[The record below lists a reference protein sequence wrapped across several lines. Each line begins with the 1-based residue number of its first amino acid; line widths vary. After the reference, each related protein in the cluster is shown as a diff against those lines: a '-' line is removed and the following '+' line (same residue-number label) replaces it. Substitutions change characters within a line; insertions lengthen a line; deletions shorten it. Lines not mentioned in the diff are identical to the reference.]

1 MKRAII
7 TRIEAGRRISAA
19 LSSSLALLASLALLF
34 LALAIA
40 PNIALAQDGADGL
53 YRKWDSEVQLA
64 ALLGGGFAQ
73 FSDADGS
80 EGLSGA
86 GNFALSLRF
95 LDAFGPRF
103 DLSLHHEE
111 LFLHGGLEIRPL
123 GPAHFL
129 QNLSTGRA
137 RLDLFIRSPGF
148 TLGSRLYPDAR
159 FYWQFGLGAPLIL
172 PHKRLHGLD
181 LRLEFRHQ
189 PKTSALRNT
198 DGRGEAVYELYLLFD
213 LSIALGGRPL
223 SG

>member
-1 MKRAII
+1 MRRLLRVALLIAI
-7 TRIEAGRRISAA
+7 TLAPRAA
-19 LSSSLALLASLALLF
+19 LAETR
-34 LALAIA
+34 
-40 PNIALAQDGADGL
+40 ADGL
-53 YRKWDSEVQLA
+53 YQKWDSEVQLA
-64 ALLGGGFAQ
+64 ALVGGGLAHKNNPET
-73 FSDADGS
+73 SGS
-80 EGLSGA
+80 
-86 GNFALSLRF
+86 GNFALSFRF

-103 DLSLHHEE
+103 DLAVHHRA

-137 RLDLFIRSPGF
+137 RLDLFIRSAGF

-159 FYWQFGLGAPLIL
+159 FYWQAGLGAPLVL

-189 PKTSALRNT
+189 PKTAALRNT
-198 DGRGEAVYELYLLFD
+198 EGRGEATYELYLLFD

-223 SG
+223 SR